1 MLSPVRSLYAKRTTL
16 RFFPYHNDGIS
27 INTMKL
33 DYDSSSGAEEDRN
46 NEPDMPK
53 RRFDFDEDFGCY
65 ALSRCHMIRDG

>member
-1 MLSPVRSLYAKRTTL
+1 
-16 RFFPYHNDGIS
+16 
-27 INTMKL
+27 MKL